1 LQESRSGELVF
12 FRDPR
17 FADKKERVLRIRVET
32 KDGFTSSF
40 SGLKDYTNSGLT
52 EVEVQLAKARD
63 FLFDEE
69 LYHEVTPYEYQTD
82 L

>member
-69 LYHEVTPYEYQTD
+69 LYHEVSPYES
-82 L
+82 